1 MVKLFVLFAVA
12 AASLAAASSAG
23 SATRPV
29 HLVTTVSPGPHFF
42 GDPIHADVDIL
53 IDTRRLDPKAVRLD
67 TKFDPYTRLGRP
79 QRIRSDDGSTTRL
92 RYLYL
97 LTCDSFV
104 CLTGDKTERT
114 IHFAPATI
122 RYRDRHG
129 KAAKMIA
136 RWPRFR
142 FVSRFGGP
150 RYLPQTASE
159 VQRGIQYSG
168 DPIIRLFASIR
179 APTPSYRLSP
189 LVLAVLL
196 FALALAALLAA
207 GTLARPLYAL
217 VRRKEV
223 DGGPE
228 LTPLER
234 ALAAVDGAT
243 RRQPGSAEHREA
255 LAWLGR
261 ELRRTN
267 LTDLV
272 GRARRLAWSEQPPT
286 AHDSR
291 ELAADVEAGRRDGA

>member
-1 MVKLFVLFAVA
+1 MVKLVVLLAAA
-12 AASLAAASSAG
+12 AASLTVAASASA
-23 SATRPV
+23 ADRPIQ
-29 HLVTTVSPGPHFF
+29 LVTAVSPGPHFF

-53 IDTRRLDPKAVRLD
+53 VDTKRVDPKAVRLD
-67 TKFDPYTRLGRP
+67 TKFDPYTRLTQP

-97 LTCDSFV
+97 LTCDTFV

-129 KAAKMIA
+129 KAAKITA

-159 VQRGIQYSG
+159 VLRGLQYSG
-168 DPIIRLFASIR
+168 DPIVRLFASIR
-179 APTPSYRLSP
+179 APTPSYRLNP
-189 LVLAVLL
+189 VVFAVLL
-196 FALALAALLAA
+196 FALSLAALLAA

-234 ALAAVDGAT
+234 ALAAVDAAT

-286 AHDSR
+286 ADDSR
-291 ELAADVEAGRRDGA
+291 KLAADVEAGQRDGA